1 MCIAL
6 AIVASDDGEAAEVVA
21 GNAITDDLGN
31 AITDDLG
38 NEITDA

>member
-6 AIVASDDGEAAEVVA
+6 AVVASDDGESAVVVA
-21 GNAITDDLGN
+21 GNEITDDLGN

-38 NEITDA
+38 NPITDA